1 MRSEQGHVL
10 FLILIFA
17 VLFAALTYAVTRTA
31 RVGGGETESEK
42 AELLA
47 AQTVQ
52 YTAHIRKAVMT
63 MTIGNDV
70 PLEELNFL
78 PPSDPNFVPDARL
91 IFHPEGGGV
100 PYAKPDPAIFI
111 PGQEGTWKF
120 YGDLEVADF
129 GLTTGTVQGVDVV
142 AVLRNLNMPFCT
154 GLDERIGMNSIP
166 IINTALNFGAAP
178 GGVRT
183 YNPANVPS
191 ALQHSATLDLS
202 GQTYAVTNPTS
213 SNATPA
219 CFQNGAGGEYIFYD
233 ILSMR

>member
-78 PPSDPNFVPDARL
+78 AIRSQFCSRCASDLSSR
-91 IFHPEGGGV
+91 GGGV

-120 YGDLEVADF
+120 YGDMEVADF

-213 SNATPA
+213 SNATSA